1 MRRIPAASGRN
12 PPEPLITALGS
23 VPAVA
28 ELCLGANVFG
38 WTVDR
43 EGSFAVLDAF
53 VDAGGTMIDTADS
66 YTWRAPGNSGGE
78 SETILGEWMAAR
90 GTRDAVHIATKVG
103 GLPGREGLAA
113 DTVAAAARD
122 SLRRL
127 GTDRIDLYYAHRDD
141 PDTAQEETLDAF
153 DALVRDGL
161 VRETGASNFSAER
174 LRSAQ
179 EIADR
184 DGLTPFTAIQPHYNL
199 MERDDFEASLAPLA
213 ESAGLA
219 CYPYFGLARGFL
231 TGKYRPDSPVPD
243 TPRAEGAA
251 AYLDSRGRAVLA
263 GLDEIAA
270 GHEVPVPAVALA
282 WLAAQPTVTAPIAS
296 ARSVEQL
303 AGLLPALT
311 LELTHDE
318 LRLLSYLSA
327 TS

>member
-1 MRRIPAASGRN
+1 VRRGA
-12 PPEPLITALGS
+12 GS
-23 VPAVA
+23 VRGVA

-38 WTVDR
+38 WTADR
-43 EGSFAVLDAF
+43 DASFAVLDAF

-66 YTWRAPGNSGGE
+66 YTFRAPGNSGGE

-90 GTRDAVHIATKVG
+90 GNRDAVRIATKVG
-103 GLPGREGLAA
+103 ALPGREGLSGQNI
-113 DTVAAAARD
+113 AAAATD

-127 GTDRIDLYYAHRDD
+127 RTDRIDLYYAHRDD

-161 VRETGASNFSAER
+161 VRAVGASNFSAER
-174 LRSAQ
+174 LRSAL
-179 EIADR
+179 EISER
-184 DGLTPFTAIQPHYNL
+184 DGLTAFSVIQPHYNL
-199 MERDDFEASLAPLA
+199 MERDDYEASLAPLA

-219 CYPYFGLARGFL
+219 SYPYFGLARGFL
-231 TGKYRPDSPVPD
+231 TGKYRPDSAAPD

-251 AYLDSRGRAVLA
+251 GYLDSRGRAVLA

-270 GHEVPVPAVALA
+270 GHGVPVPAVALA

-296 ARSVEQL
+296 ARSVDQL

-318 LRLLSYLSA
+318 LRLLSHLSA
-327 TS
+327 TT